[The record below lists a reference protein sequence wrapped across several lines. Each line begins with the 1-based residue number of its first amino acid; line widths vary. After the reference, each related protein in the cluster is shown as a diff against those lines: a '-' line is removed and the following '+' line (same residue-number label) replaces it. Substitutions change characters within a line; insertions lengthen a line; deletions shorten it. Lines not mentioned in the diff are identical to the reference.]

1 MARWQTEL
9 SSEGPFTYPF
19 TQNTLLLH
27 APDSPLGCHSACSA
41 ISSNR
46 ASSVINSKPPHRRGK
61 WTKLV
66 LAKGVH
72 SLIGAHFALFS
83 LPPPHSFPSVTRC
96 AGQLVLKQG
105 SIILPAALLTAPQLG
120 ESRALVK
127 VAERC
132 IKSSKYTHPAQWA
145 VKVVNWFLKLC

>member
-1 MARWQTEL
+1 MR

-19 TQNTLLLH
+19 TPNTLLLH
-27 APDSPLGCHSACSA
+27 APDSPLGCHSACIA

-72 SLIGAHFALFS
+72 SVIGAHFALFS
-83 LPPPHSFPSVTRC
+83 LPPSRSFSYMTRC
-96 AGQLVLKQG
+96 VAVLCTWLDVAGQLVLEQG
-105 SIILPAALLTAPQLG
+105 SIIPPAALLIAPQLG
-120 ESRALVK
+120 ESRALIK
-127 VAERC
+127 VAKRC
-132 IKSSKYTHPAQWA
+132 IKGSKYTHPAR
-145 VKVVNWFLKLC
+145 